1 MIGPVR
7 KTSSSAEDDSKV
19 FLMLGRVLHTHL
31 LFSAARSESAGPL
44 SRDELTD
51 MMSHIL
57 KGQGG
62 DLLPV
67 LQGVCGQVTKLRL
80 DDAAEEKMRNGSWW
94 VFLLRSSH
102 CNVQLQFILSFFV
115 IILLFR

>member
-1 MIGPVR
+1 MITTVMC
-7 KTSSSAEDDSKV
+7 V
-19 FLMLGRVLHTHL
+19 V
-31 LFSAARSESAGPL
+31 FSAARGESSSPL

-57 KGQGG
+57 KGHGG
-62 DLLPV
+62 KNLLPV

-94 VFLLRSSH
+94 VIPLRSSH
-102 CNVQLQFILSFFV
+102 SHC
-115 IILLFR
+115 

>member
-1 MIGPVR
+1 MIRPVR
-7 KTSSSAEDDSKV
+7 KTSSGAEDDSKV

-31 LFSAARSESAGPL
+31 LFSAARSESASPL

-94 VFLLRSSH
+94 VLPPRSLHYS
-102 CNVQLQFILSFFV
+102 VQLA
-115 IILLFR
+115 LLTK